1 MIVYVLQGNQE
12 YMENPIYGIFD
23 NLDTALLEY
32 YKRYTIRNGFV
43 SFSNSG
49 IIEQYTLNNYNKDT
63 DLYLNQIIDDYYS
76 TIFYVKIKEQTW
88 KQVINELPGHELYN
102 KLRKVSNEN
111 IQWKKDHDMNK
122 DENKKV
128 LENRLVFKD

>member
-102 KLRKVSNEN
+102 KIRKVSDEN
-111 IQWKKDHDMNK
+111 IQWEKDHDMNK
-122 DENKKV
+122 NENKKV